1 MQNKDIVP
9 QIELN
14 SLINQ
19 YFQEKL
25 GRYEKAKVVLSTWKI
40 CLNIYLSFLRYKQS
54 NQFCHLCKK
63 MSDTIIEWF

>member
-25 GRYEKAKVVLSTWKI
+25 GRYEKARVVLST
-40 CLNIYLSFLRYKQS
+40 
-54 NQFCHLCKK
+54 
-63 MSDTIIEWF
+63 